1 MQLLLHDYEYSLFWR
16 EIRSEFWLASFSKLS
31 NYYLISL
38 VSLAD
43 NSKSDLRGSVTF
55 KLWKLSFLYEAP

>member
-1 MQLLLHDYEYSLFWR
+1 MQLLLHDYEYSLFWQ
-16 EIRSEFWLASFSKLS
+16 EIGSEFWLASFSKLS

-38 VSLAD
+38 VSLTD

-55 KLWKLSFLYEAP
+55 KLWKLSFLYKAP